1 MYCNLHAHITSQVTA
16 VQRALVAQMRL
27 PEAEAPLSYL
37 ASTAELLERVKQHGV
52 DKLAAEGGFIPGS
65 DAALTE

>member
-1 MYCNLHAHITSQVTA
+1 

-27 PEAEAPLSYL
+27 PETEAPLSYL
-37 ASTAELLERVKQHGV
+37 ASTADLLERVRQHGV

-65 DAALTE
+65 DAALIE